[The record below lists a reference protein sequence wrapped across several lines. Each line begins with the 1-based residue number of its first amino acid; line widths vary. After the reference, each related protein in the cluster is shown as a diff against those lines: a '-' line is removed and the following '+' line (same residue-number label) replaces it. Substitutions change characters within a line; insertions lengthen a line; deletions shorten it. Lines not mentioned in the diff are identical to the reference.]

1 MSRTFSGRGQEEEE
15 STRAPRK
22 YTLSTVLLDRRTSY
36 FKKGVDGG
44 KIRKYPDTGGSRR
57 YRVRETMYSERMCSA
72 ARAEESGRA
81 ASSRFPRLTNAF
93 ALRAV

>member
-1 MSRTFSGRGQEEEE
+1 MSRIFSGRPGAQGKPV
-15 STRAPRK
+15 SGGSP
-22 YTLSTVLLDRRTSY
+22 LSPISSDGSIGIFTE
-36 FKKGVDGG
+36 GVDVGN
-44 KIRKYPDTGGSRR
+44 IRNDPDLGESRR